1 MKKGDI
7 RNEIVGDVPAWTV
20 SQRLNQMTNYINESI
35 KDQDAYIQEN
45 AVKGDPG
52 RDGTN
57 GRNALEVKPFSLATL
72 PNVLDDIQLTGI
84 SYNRTPVAT
93 DIFSTIVY
101 INDQQRNF
109 WITFYLVSGEG
120 SNWEA
125 TVYSIGLAQGKDGE
139 PGEQGLPGAG
149 IDSVTSV
156 SHEVVGN
163 ETITHCQVNYQ
174 EEGKTPTTFDVHAQ
188 NGNSGAPSR
197 YGHAISL
204 RVRNQSGVS
213 IGQTH
218 FYIETNDPTPYVNNT
233 VINAVLIAWSRE
245 PMGNPDILYSPSPF
259 ISNGAGSATDY
270 TSNMSYNKQTGAFTA
285 GHGTIGSVTT
295 YSYTSGSIVE
305 CHDIVTLV

>member
-57 GRNALEVKPFSLATL
+57 GINALEVKPFSLATL

-101 INDQQRNF
+101 INDLQKNF
-109 WITFYLVSGEG
+109 WITFYLVSGSG

-125 TVYSIGLAQGKDGE
+125 TVQSIGLAQGKQGDK
-139 PGEQGLPGAG
+139 GLPGAG

-163 ETITHCQVNYQ
+163 ETITHCRVNYQ

-197 YGHAISL
+197 YGHAIYMRIRSS
-204 RVRNQSGVS
+204 SGVL
-213 IGQTH
+213 IGTTS
-218 FYIETNDPTPYVNNT
+218 FYIETDDSTPYVANT
-233 VINAVLIAWSRE
+233 VTNAVLIAWAPAPQE
-245 PMGNPDILYSPSPF
+245 NPDLLYSPSPF
-259 ISNGAGSATDY
+259 ISTGAGSTVGFY
-270 TSNMSYNKQTGAFTA
+270 SNIAYDKISGSF
-285 GHGTIGSVTT
+285 GCGRGTIGGTNT
-295 YSYTSGSIVE
+295 YTYERGAIIE
-305 CHDIVTLV
+305 CKDIVTLV